1 MHTIKKYVKDMKA
14 IPNTKSLYQ
23 SLTKKSNSNKR
34 LKKQHKH
41 LLLKNKILSDYCYMA
56 LAIATIILL
65 IIATFDYLLR
75 HSFNIYVWSWISTN
89 VAFLIRTSND
99 STK

>member
-14 IPNTKSLYQ
+14 IPNIKSLYQ

-41 LLLKNKILSDYCYMA
+41 LLLKNKILSDYCHMA

-65 IIATFDYLLR
+65 IIATFDYLFR